1 MIFFQ
6 KHKIYLGKGK
16 KTMKKLTKIILSLL
30 MVLSVSACSTSN
42 TDDDTTS
49 EAMFT
54 AGTYAC
60 SAKGN
65 NGDVELEVTF
75 SDNAIDSIN
84 VTAQAETAGLG
95 DTAIENI
102 IAEILEN
109 QTLAVDTVTGATNSS
124 NAVINA
130 VKDCVTQAGGDVEA
144 FSQAVA
150 ETEKQEETLEAD
162 VVVVGG
168 GGAGLTAAIKAAEEG
183 LNVILVEKTATL
195 GGALGVSG
203 GNQVVSGSSL
213 QEEAGVTND
222 NVETMVADFK
232 ANGANLNVDELI
244 TLYAENVGT
253 ATDWLNS
260 YVGVAY
266 DMEGGLHVLAEYSVD
281 RELAYEGGGSQAAA
295 TMSDFLKNTAATILT
310 ETRATKLLTTDGAVT
325 GVYAEGKDAN
335 YTINASAVILA
346 TGGYGNN
353 DDLLT
358 EEMQNALYYGPASST
373 GDGIIM
379 ATAEDVNA
387 ATRLM
392 EYGKRYPNGIEVD
405 EGVAKSTIN
414 SNIAAFNEGA
424 AILVNPEGK
433 RVVNEK
439 ASNREILT
447 VELEQEGQ
455 MLYVL
460 MDAPT
465 FATYKEKLATTGVTA
480 EAVDEYLAAN
490 GTSTPIFATAD
501 TLEELAAIVNMD
513 PATLTATVDTYNS
526 YVEAGNDADFGRP
539 VEYMNKQINEGPYYL
554 VEQKP
559 RFATTMGGLV
569 VNTSLQV
576 LNTNDE
582 VIPGL
587 YAAGETVGGVMGDD
601 SPSGAN
607 NGWAVTSGMLAG
619 ESVAANITK

>member
-1 MIFFQ
+1 
-6 KHKIYLGKGK
+6 
-16 KTMKKLTKIILSLL
+16 MKKLSKIILALLL
-30 MVLSVSACSTSN
+30 MLSISACSTSN

-75 SDNAIDSIN
+75 SDNAIDTIN

-102 IAEILEN
+102 IAEILEK

-213 QEEAGVTND
+213 QAEAGVSND

-281 RELAYEGGGSQAAA
+281 RELAYEGGGAQAAA
-295 TMSDFLKNTAATILT
+295 TMSDFLKNTDATILT
-310 ETRATKLLTTDGAVT
+310 ETRATKLLTTDGTVT

-335 YTINASAVILA
+335 YTINANAVILA

-465 FATYKEKLATTGVTA
+465 FETYKEKLATTGVTA

-576 LNTNDE
+576 LNNNDE

>member
-1 MIFFQ
+1 
-6 KHKIYLGKGK
+6 
-16 KTMKKLTKIILSLL
+16 
-30 MVLSVSACSTSN
+30 
-42 TDDDTTS
+42 
-49 EAMFT
+49 
-54 AGTYAC
+54 
-60 SAKGN
+60 
-65 NGDVELEVTF
+65 
-75 SDNAIDSIN
+75 
-84 VTAQAETAGLG
+84 
-95 DTAIENI
+95 
-102 IAEILEN
+102 
-109 QTLAVDTVTGATNSS
+109 
-124 NAVINA
+124 
-130 VKDCVTQAGGDVEA
+130 
-144 FSQAVA
+144 
-150 ETEKQEETLEAD
+150 
-162 VVVVGG
+162 
-168 GGAGLTAAIKAAEEG
+168 
-183 LNVILVEKTATL
+183 
-195 GGALGVSG
+195 
-203 GNQVVSGSSL
+203 
-213 QEEAGVTND
+213 
-222 NVETMVADFK
+222 
-232 ANGANLNVDELI
+232 
-244 TLYAENVGT
+244 
-253 ATDWLNS
+253 
-260 YVGVAY
+260 
-266 DMEGGLHVLAEYSVD
+266 
-281 RELAYEGGGSQAAA
+281 
-295 TMSDFLKNTAATILT
+295 
-310 ETRATKLLTTDGAVT
+310 
-325 GVYAEGKDAN
+325 
-335 YTINASAVILA
+335 
-346 TGGYGNN
+346 
-353 DDLLT
+353 
-358 EEMQNALYYGPASST
+358 
-373 GDGIIM
+373 M

-465 FATYKEKLATTGVTA
+465 FETYKEKLATTGVTA

-501 TLEELAAIVNMD
+501 TLEELATIVNMD

-539 VEYMNKQINEGPYYL
+539 VEYMNKQINEGPYYI

-576 LNTNDE
+576 LNNNDE

>member
-1 MIFFQ
+1 
-6 KHKIYLGKGK
+6 
-16 KTMKKLTKIILSLL
+16 MKKLTKIILALL
-30 MVLSVSACSTSN
+30 MVLSVSACSSTNDQS
-42 TDDDTTS
+42 DDT
-49 EAMFT
+49 AMFT

-75 SDNAIDSIN
+75 SDNAIDAIN

-109 QTLAVDTVTGATNSS
+109 QTLAVDIVTGATNSS

-130 VKDCVTQAGGDVEA
+130 VKDCVTQAKGDVEA
-144 FSQAVA
+144 FSQAVT

-168 GGAGLTAAIKAAEEG
+168 GGAGLIAAIKAAEEG

-213 QEEAGVTND
+213 QAEAGVSND

-281 RELAYEGGGSQAAA
+281 RELAYEGGGAQAAA
-295 TMSDFLKNTAATILT
+295 TMSDFLKNTDATILT
-310 ETRATKLLTTDGAVT
+310 ETRATKLLTTDGTVT
-325 GVYAEGKDAN
+325 GVYAEGKEAN
-335 YTINASAVILA
+335 YTINANAVILA

-447 VELEQEGQ
+447 VELEQEDQ

-501 TLEELAAIVNMD
+501 TLEELATIVNMD

-539 VEYMNKQINEGPYYL
+539 VEYMNKQINEGPYYI

-569 VNTSLQV
+569 VNTALQV

>member
-1 MIFFQ
+1 
-6 KHKIYLGKGK
+6 
-16 KTMKKLTKIILSLL
+16 MKKLSKIILALLL
-30 MVLSVSACSTSN
+30 MLSISACSTSN

-75 SDNAIDSIN
+75 SDNAIDTIN

-102 IAEILEN
+102 IAEILEK

-213 QEEAGVTND
+213 QAEAGVSND

-281 RELAYEGGGSQAAA
+281 RELAYEGGGAQAAA
-295 TMSDFLKNTAATILT
+295 TMSDFLKNTDATILT
-310 ETRATKLLTTDGAVT
+310 ETRATKLLTTDGTVT

-335 YTINASAVILA
+335 YTINANAVILA

-465 FATYKEKLATTGVTA
+465 FETYKEKLATTGVTA

-539 VEYMNKQINEGPYYL
+539 VEYMNKQINEGPYYI

-619 ESVAANITK
+619 ESVAANFTK

>member
-1 MIFFQ
+1 
-6 KHKIYLGKGK
+6 
-16 KTMKKLTKIILSLL
+16 MKKLSKIILALLL
-30 MVLSVSACSTSN
+30 MLSISACSTSN

-75 SDNAIDSIN
+75 SDNAIDTIN

-102 IAEILEN
+102 IAEILEK

-213 QEEAGVTND
+213 QAEAGESND

-281 RELAYEGGGSQAAA
+281 RELAYEGGGAQAAA
-295 TMSDFLKNTAATILT
+295 TMSNFLKNTDATILT
-310 ETRATKLLTTDGAVT
+310 ETRATKLLTTDGTVT

-335 YTINASAVILA
+335 YTINANAVILA

-465 FATYKEKLATTGVTA
+465 FETYKEKLATTGVTA

-501 TLEELAAIVNMD
+501 TLEELATIVNMD

>member
-1 MIFFQ
+1 
-6 KHKIYLGKGK
+6 
-16 KTMKKLTKIILSLL
+16 MKKLTKIILALL
-30 MVLSVSACSTSN
+30 MVLSVSACSTNDKS
-42 TDDDTTS
+42 DDTV
-49 EAMFT
+49 AMFT

-75 SDNAIDSIN
+75 SDNTIDAIN

-95 DTAIENI
+95 DTAIENV

-213 QEEAGVTND
+213 QAEAGVSND

-281 RELAYEGGGSQAAA
+281 RELAYEGGGAQAAA
-295 TMSDFLKNTAATILT
+295 TMSDFLKNTDATILT
-310 ETRATKLLTTDGAVT
+310 ETRATKLLTTDGTVT

-335 YTINASAVILA
+335 YTINANAVILA

-480 EAVDEYLAAN
+480 EAVDEYLVAN

-539 VEYMNKQINEGPYYL
+539 VEYMNKQINEGPYYI

>member
-1 MIFFQ
+1 
-6 KHKIYLGKGK
+6 
-16 KTMKKLTKIILSLL
+16 MKKLSKIILALLL
-30 MVLSVSACSTSN
+30 MLSISACSTSN

-65 NGDVELEVTF
+65 NGDVELEITF
-75 SDNAIDSIN
+75 SDNAIDAIN

-102 IAEILEN
+102 IAEILEK

-213 QEEAGVTND
+213 QAEAGVSND

-281 RELAYEGGGSQAAA
+281 RELAYEGGGAQAAA
-295 TMSDFLKNTAATILT
+295 TMSDFLKNTDATILT
-310 ETRATKLLTTDGAVT
+310 ETRATKLLTTDGTVT

-335 YTINASAVILA
+335 YTINANAVILA

-465 FATYKEKLATTGVTA
+465 FETYKEKLATTGVTA

-539 VEYMNKQINEGPYYL
+539 VEYMNKQINEGPYYI

>member
-1 MIFFQ
+1 
-6 KHKIYLGKGK
+6 
-16 KTMKKLTKIILSLL
+16 MKKLTKIILALL
-30 MVLSVSACSTSN
+30 MVLSVSACSTNDKS
-42 TDDDTTS
+42 DDTA
-49 EAMFT
+49 AMFT

-75 SDNAIDSIN
+75 SDNAIDAIN

-95 DTAIENI
+95 DTAIENV

-213 QEEAGVTND
+213 QAEAGVSND

-281 RELAYEGGGSQAAA
+281 RELAYEGGGAQAAA
-295 TMSDFLKNTAATILT
+295 TMSDFLKNTDATILT
-310 ETRATKLLTTDGAVT
+310 ETRATKLITTDGTVT

-335 YTINASAVILA
+335 YTINANAVILA

-501 TLEELAAIVNMD
+501 TLEELAAIINMD
-513 PATLTATVDTYNS
+513 PATLIATVDTYNS

-539 VEYMNKQINEGPYYL
+539 VEYMNKQINEGPYYI

>member
-1 MIFFQ
+1 
-6 KHKIYLGKGK
+6 
-16 KTMKKLTKIILSLL
+16 MKKLSKIILALLL
-30 MVLSVSACSTSN
+30 MLSISACSTSN

-75 SDNAIDSIN
+75 SDNAIDAIN

-102 IAEILEN
+102 IAEILEK

-213 QEEAGVTND
+213 QAEAGVSND

-281 RELAYEGGGSQAAA
+281 RELAYEGGGAQAAA
-295 TMSDFLKNTAATILT
+295 TMSDFLKNTDATILT
-310 ETRATKLLTTDGAVT
+310 ETRATKLLTTDGTVT

-335 YTINASAVILA
+335 YTINANAVILA

-465 FATYKEKLATTGVTA
+465 FETYKEKLATTGVTA

-539 VEYMNKQINEGPYYL
+539 VEYMNKQINEGPYYI

>member
-1 MIFFQ
+1 
-6 KHKIYLGKGK
+6 
-16 KTMKKLTKIILSLL
+16 MKKLSKIILALLL
-30 MVLSVSACSTSN
+30 MLSISACSTSN

-75 SDNAIDSIN
+75 SDNAIDAIN

-95 DTAIENI
+95 DTAIENV
-102 IAEILEN
+102 IAEILEK

-130 VKDCVTQAGGDVEA
+130 VKDCVTQAKGDVEA

-213 QEEAGVTND
+213 QAEAGVSND

-266 DMEGGLHVLAEYSVD
+266 DMAGGLHVLAEYSVD
-281 RELAYEGGGSQAAA
+281 RELAYEGGGAQAAA
-295 TMSDFLKNTAATILT
+295 TMSDFLKNTDATILT
-310 ETRATKLLTTDGAVT
+310 ETRATKLLTTDGTVT

-335 YTINASAVILA
+335 YTINANAVILA

-358 EEMQNALYYGPASST
+358 EEMQNALYYGPSSST

-405 EGVAKSTIN
+405 EGIAKSTIN

-501 TLEELAAIVNMD
+501 TLEELATIVNMD

-539 VEYMNKQINEGPYYL
+539 VEYMNKQINEGPYYI

-569 VNTSLQV
+569 VNTALQV

>member
-1 MIFFQ
+1 
-6 KHKIYLGKGK
+6 
-16 KTMKKLTKIILSLL
+16 MKKLSKIILALLL
-30 MVLSVSACSTSN
+30 MLSISACSTSN

-75 SDNAIDSIN
+75 SDNAIDAIN

-102 IAEILEN
+102 IAEILEK

-213 QEEAGVTND
+213 QAEAGVSND

-266 DMEGGLHVLAEYSVD
+266 DMAGGLHVLAEYSVD
-281 RELAYEGGGSQAAA
+281 RELAYEGGGAQAAA
-295 TMSDFLKNTAATILT
+295 TMSDFLKNTDATILT
-310 ETRATKLLTTDGAVT
+310 ETRATKLLTTDGTVT

-335 YTINASAVILA
+335 YTINANAVILA

-465 FATYKEKLATTGVTA
+465 FETYKEKLATTGVTA

-539 VEYMNKQINEGPYYL
+539 VEYMNKQINEGPYYI

>member
-1 MIFFQ
+1 
-6 KHKIYLGKGK
+6 
-16 KTMKKLTKIILSLL
+16 MKKLSKIILALLL
-30 MVLSVSACSTSN
+30 MLSISACSTSN

-75 SDNAIDSIN
+75 SDNAIDAIN

-102 IAEILEN
+102 IAEILEK

-213 QEEAGVTND
+213 QAEAGVSND

-281 RELAYEGGGSQAAA
+281 RELAYEGGGAQAAA
-295 TMSDFLKNTAATILT
+295 TMSDFLKNTDATILT
-310 ETRATKLLTTDGAVT
+310 ETRATKLLTTDGTVT

-335 YTINASAVILA
+335 YTINANAVILA

-465 FATYKEKLATTGVTA
+465 FETYKEKLATTGVTA

-501 TLEELAAIVNMD
+501 TLEELATIVNMD